1 MEQRLFV
8 TGRWPTPVTHRAFM
22 GREFHTTLAG
32 TFYFNTLDSFHALQ
46 YVIEGRQLRQGAT

>member
-1 MEQRLFV
+1 
-8 TGRWPTPVTHRAFM
+8 M